1 MVSPPVPTMLPRSH
15 CGSGVLRG
23 TSTRLPFRLVCSL
36 ATVAALL
43 FIPVAQARDG
53 AVVVA
58 SKIDTEGALLGNMI
72 LALLQGRR
80 LEVENKLQL
89 GPTNIV
95 RAAILAAQVDI
106 YPEYTGNGALF
117 FHREQDPAW
126 KNWER
131 GYALV
136 EALCREKNHLVWL
149 RPAPANNTWVI
160 AVRRDL
166 AERQRLASMDDFSK
180 YVAEGGRIKLAA
192 SAEFVESPSAL
203 PAFEATYGFRLS
215 DEQLLTLSGGNTA
228 ATLRAAAEEMSGVN
242 AAMAYGTDGA
252 LAALGLVA
260 LRDDRG
266 AQIVYAPA
274 PVVREAVLKEHPE
287 IGAALDPLFATLT
300 LETLQKLNAQI
311 AVDGQEAGAVAVSY
325 LQSKHFLP

>member
-1 MVSPPVPTMLPRSH
+1 VRSF
-15 CGSGVLRG
+15 GI
-23 TSTRLPFRLVCSL
+23 
-36 ATVAALL
+36 VAALL
-43 FIPVAQARDG
+43 LLAVSPIGPPAQARDDT
-53 AVVVA
+53 VVVA
-58 SKIDTEGALLGNMI
+58 SKIDTEGALLGNII
-72 LALLQGRR
+72 LALLRAHGIAT
-80 LEVENKLQL
+80 ENKLQL
-89 GPTNIV
+89 GPTNIL
-95 RAAILAAQVDI
+95 RAAILAGQVDI
-106 YPEYTGNGALF
+106 YPEYTGNGAVF

-126 KNWER
+126 KNWEQ

-136 EALCREKNHLVWL
+136 RALCRESNDLVWL
-149 RPAPANNTWVI
+149 TPAPANNTWVI
-160 AVRRDL
+160 AVRKDV
-166 AERQRLASMDDFSK
+166 AERHHLSSMDDFAEYLK
-180 YVAEGGRIKLAA
+180 EGGRIKLAA

-274 PVVREAVLKEHPE
+274 PVVRETVLQEHPE
-287 IGAALDPLFATLT
+287 MRAVLDPVFATLT
-300 LETLQKLNAQI
+300 LETLQKLNAEI
-311 AVDGQEAGAVAVSY
+311 AVDGQDAGAVAGSY
-325 LQSKHFLP
+325 LQSKAFLP

>member
-1 MVSPPVPTMLPRSH
+1 MGSPAH
-15 CGSGVLRG
+15 G
-23 TSTRLPFRLVCSL
+23 
-36 ATVAALL
+36 
-43 FIPVAQARDG
+43 RDG

-72 LALLQGRR
+72 LALLRAHGVA
-80 LEVENKLQL
+80 VENKLQL

-95 RAAILAAQVDI
+95 RAAILAGQVDI

-131 GYALV
+131 GYAMV
-136 EALCREKNHLVWL
+136 EALCRDKNHLVWL
-149 RPAPANNTWVI
+149 TPARANNTWVI

-166 AERQRLASMDDFSK
+166 AERQPLTSMDDFAN
-180 YVAEGGRIKLAA
+180 YVKEGGRIKLAA

-260 LRDDRG
+260 LRDDKG

-274 PVVREAVLKEHPE
+274 PVVREAVLQEHPE
-287 IGAALDPLFATLT
+287 IRTVLDPVFAALT
-300 LETLQKLNAQI
+300 LETLQKLNAEI

-325 LQSKHFLP
+325 LRSKNFLQ

>member
-1 MVSPPVPTMLPRSH
+1 VARLHHSLPD
-15 CGSGVLRG
+15 LKD
-23 TSTRLPFRLVCSL
+23 LPFHLARSL
-36 ATVAALL
+36 TTVAALL
-43 FIPVAQARDG
+43 FALAPIGSVAQGRDR

-58 SKIDTEGALLGNMI
+58 SKIDTEGSLLGNII
-72 LALLQGRR
+72 LALLRAHGIT
-80 LEVENKLQL
+80 VESRLQL

-95 RAAILAAQVDI
+95 RAAILAGQIDI

-117 FHREQDPAW
+117 FHLEQDPAW

-136 EALCREKNHLVWL
+136 ERLCRETNHLAWL

-160 AVRRDL
+160 ALRKEM
-166 AERQRLASMDDFSK
+166 AERHQLATMDDLVR
-180 YVAEGGRIKLAA
+180 YLAEGGRIKLAA

-203 PAFEATYGFRLS
+203 PAFEATYGFQLS

-228 ATLRAAAEEMSGVN
+228 ATLRAAAEGMSGVN

-274 PVVREAVLKEHPE
+274 PVVRAVVLQEYPE
-287 IGAALDPLFATLT
+287 IREALDPVFATLK
-300 LETLQKLNAQI
+300 LETLQKLNAEI
-311 AVDGQEAGAVAVSY
+311 AVDGHEAGAVAVSY
-325 LQSKHFLP
+325 LQSKNFLP

>member
-1 MVSPPVPTMLPRSH
+1 MPESRSA
-15 CGSGVLRG
+15 GKAIWSARVTAVR
-23 TSTRLPFRLVCSL
+23 SL
-36 ATVAALL
+36 AAAAAIILAVALSGSLAR
-43 FIPVAQARDG
+43 ARDG

-72 LALLQGRR
+72 LALLRAHGVA
-80 LEVENKLQL
+80 VEDKLQL

-95 RAAILAAQVDI
+95 RAAILAGQVDI

-117 FHREQDPAW
+117 FHQEQDPAW
-126 KNWER
+126 KNWQR

-136 EALCREKNHLVWL
+136 ESLCRERNHLVWL
-149 RPAPANNTWVI
+149 TPAPANNTWVI
-160 AVRRDL
+160 AVRKDL
-166 AERQRLASMDDFSK
+166 AEHQHLVSMDDFAN
-180 YVAEGGRIKLAA
+180 YVKEGGRIKLAA

-260 LRDDRG
+260 LRDDKG

-274 PVVREAVLKEHPE
+274 PVVREPVLQEHPE
-287 IGAALDPLFATLT
+287 IRAVLDPVFAVLT
-300 LETLQKLNAQI
+300 LETLQKLNAEI
-311 AVDGQEAGAVAVSY
+311 AVDGEEASAVVVSY
-325 LQSKHFLP
+325 LRSGNFLP